1 MCNLCARRNG
11 FVLARG
17 MDFRV
22 MELNVTRRHGQHTKW
37 FGCCERYPVQSPKT
51 ERIKDDSDQ
60 ELDHGHIVLTPS
72 RSKQHMY
79 LCERERMVT
88 LHRQDAHKM
97 ANNVVASIVG
107 PSHPCLRIPDHPGR
121 CIFHHNFV
129 FTVKRSFVTTA
140 PEPHQVVAAASC
152 KSTDVNSSLIISNIQ
167 NSNASLD

>member
-1 MCNLCARRNG
+1 MCLLSVYLSCTEKRIRTI
-11 FVLARG
+11 G

-22 MELNVTRRHGQHTKW
+22 MELNVTRHHGQHTKW
-37 FGCCERYPVQSPKT
+37 FGCSERYPVQSPKT

-97 ANNVVASIVG
+97 ANNVVASVVG

-129 FTVKRSFVTTA
+129 FT
-140 PEPHQVVAAASC
+140 HQVVAAAFC

-167 NSNASLD
+167 NSNAALD